1 MAEEVKVEKQAV
13 FSYIVTRFDDGTVDV
28 LDNSAAFEGVEPI
41 TNQEIYDDVEAV
53 AELVAQK
60 KAYNIAYSASHQYY
74 QDLIKAQQ
82 AAQAAAAAKPAGEVL
97 PPE

>member
-1 MAEEVKVEKQAV
+1 MTEEVKVEKKAV
-13 FSYIVTRFDDGTVDV
+13 FSYTVTRFDDSSVDV
-28 LDNSAAFEGVEPI
+28 LDNSTALEGVEPI
-41 TNQEIYDDVEAV
+41 TSQEIYDDIENV

-60 KAYNIAYSASHQYY
+60 KAYNLAYSASHQYY

-82 AAQAAAAAKPAGEVL
+82 AAQAKAAAKPAAEVL

>member
-41 TNQEIYDDVEAV
+41 TNQEIYDDIEAV
-53 AELVAQK
+53 KNIESILSMFNHAIYIEDLKLLELEPWFGK
-60 KAYNIAYSASHQYY
+60 
-74 QDLIKAQQ
+74 
-82 AAQAAAAAKPAGEVL
+82 
-97 PPE
+97 